1 MARFGIAAR
10 RSAPRRFPRPVSNR
24 RDPVPPAHARVLS
37 LTPSLAVPSFVHQA
51 MYDACDRLARRPL
64 PEPAAV
70 DAADFEREA
79 RAYTAA
85 TRERDALTR
94 LLSVK
99 DNMIWTLV
107 EERRQLMEE
116 VATLKAQ
123 KQELAGVKGDGDDD
137 EDGTERGATATDA
150 TGTEATGTEATGTDA
165 GSDAGSDDGSG
176 SGSGSGGGSD
186 AGSDAGSGSN

>member
-1 MARFGIAAR
+1 
-10 RSAPRRFPRPVSNR
+10 
-24 RDPVPPAHARVLS
+24 
-37 LTPSLAVPSFVHQA
+37 

-64 PEPAAV
+64 PESAAA

-107 EERRQLMEE
+107 EERRQLVEE

-123 KQELAGVKGDGDDD
+123 KQELAGVKGDGDEVDD
-137 EDGTERGATATDA
+137 ADRDDATAA
-150 TGTEATGTEATGTDA
+150 GTEATGTAATGTDA

-176 SGSGSGGGSD
+176 SGSNGGSD
-186 AGSDAGSGSN
+186 AGSDAGSGPN

>member
-1 MARFGIAAR
+1 
-10 RSAPRRFPRPVSNR
+10 
-24 RDPVPPAHARVLS
+24 
-37 LTPSLAVPSFVHQA
+37 

-79 RAYTAA
+79 RAYAAA

-123 KQELAGVKGDGDDD
+123 KQELAGVKGDGDDEED
-137 EDGTERGATATDA
+137 ETERGAAATDA

-176 SGSGSGGGSD
+176 SGGGSD

>member
-1 MARFGIAAR
+1 
-10 RSAPRRFPRPVSNR
+10 
-24 RDPVPPAHARVLS
+24 
-37 LTPSLAVPSFVHQA
+37 

-79 RAYTAA
+79 RAYAAA

-123 KQELAGVKGDGDDD
+123 KQELAGVKGDGDDKED
-137 EDGTERGATATDA
+137 ETERGAAATDATGTDA
-150 TGTEATGTEATGTDA
+150 TGTEATGTDATGTDA
-165 GSDAGSDDGSG
+165 TGTDAGSDDGSG

>member
-1 MARFGIAAR
+1 
-10 RSAPRRFPRPVSNR
+10 
-24 RDPVPPAHARVLS
+24 
-37 LTPSLAVPSFVHQA
+37 

-123 KQELAGVKGDGDDD
+123 KQELAGVKGDGDDEED
-137 EDGTERGATATDA
+137 ETERGAAATD
-150 TGTEATGTEATGTDA
+150 ATGTEATGTDA

-176 SGSGSGGGSD
+176 PGSGSGGGSD